1 VKTPRCPWRP
11 VIALALTAVLV
22 AGCGQETPAEAD
34 PELAQQLA
42 LVDRAV
48 VTGDEARIRDRV
60 ESLVST
66 TKAAR
71 DAGRLDE
78 EQADRILAAA
88 DALLA
93 RLPDEAPPP
102 KPSPSA
108 TPSPTI
114 TPSPDED
121 GGDEGEG
128 DEEKPKPKEPKPE
141 PPKDKQGKDHK
152 H

>member
-1 VKTPRCPWRP
+1 

-48 VTGDEARIRDRV
+48 VTGDEAQIRDRV

-66 TKAAR
+66 TEAAR

-88 DALLA
+88 DELLA

-128 DEEKPKPKEPKPE
+128 DEEKPKPNEPKPEPKPE
-141 PPKDKQGKDHK
+141 PPKDKHGKDHK